1 MFLSFFLIQ
10 YLPNNF
16 AKAIQNSF
24 YLKSQLNLSCPDLV
38 FYLNRKHSRY
48 YHKEN
53 LKNDLLNLDPK
64 TDVMINLLTIE
75 QLAQMKS
82 DLERTDELLADLSE
96 MRVELVDTIKKV
108 EIFYKKLLTSD

>member
-1 MFLSFFLIQ
+1 MREQ
-10 YLPNNF
+10 
-16 AKAIQNSF
+16 
-24 YLKSQLNLSCPDLV
+24 LKQMILAMALNEEV
-38 FYLNRKHSRY
+38 FES
-48 YHKEN
+48 

-108 EIFYKKLLTSD
+108 EIFYKKLLTTD

>member
-1 MFLSFFLIQ
+1 MKKIYKKGKVNKMREQ
-10 YLPNNF
+10 
-16 AKAIQNSF
+16 
-24 YLKSQLNLSCPDLV
+24 LKQMILAMALNEEV
-38 FYLNRKHSRY
+38 FES
-48 YHKEN
+48 

-108 EIFYKKLLTSD
+108 EIFYKKLLTTD